1 MQRCGRLSATV
12 NEWTL
17 SVPAAV
23 AEWRTGHS
31 SNVHSCATTDYD
43 DNASTPHS
51 SPTQFLR
58 LYRFFNNVF
67 TICPKWE
74 FVDIVEY
81 GRTMSSC
88 MVCIRRQHIFW
99 SDQHGANMADLDCAK
114 GGSRESGARKS
125 PLPSGIQKQSP
136 GRLSGNEAFLL
147 MFAYNFDVSYRI
159 VKKE

>member
-17 SVPAAV
+17 SVPAAA
-23 AEWRTGHS
+23 AEWRGGHS

-51 SPTQFLR
+51 SPTQFLL

-74 FVDIVEY
+74 FVDILEY

-88 MVCIRRQHIFW
+88 VVCIRRPQIFW

-125 PLPSGIQKQSP
+125 HSP
-136 GRLSGNEAFLL
+136 VGSRSKAPVGCLGMKLFC
-147 MFAYNFDVSYRI
+147 
-159 VKKE
+159 